1 MHLVQDVEK
10 AEVKIE
16 IPPPPPLQAVTLL
29 LTSWLPPHD

>member
-16 IPPPPPLQAVTLL
+16 PPPPPLQAVTLL